1 MIVIWIRDRRHVGM
15 IPRIGLAFT
24 RENVSSAPQWRP
36 RWIRFTH
43 ARSGRSGV
51 QGVANNDGS
60 AGMRLGL
67 PKFQAGIDASLFEDR
82 EAWVS

>member
-1 MIVIWIRDRRHVGM
+1 MLIVIEIEQ
-15 IPRIGLAFT
+15 IPNPQDSPLNSRAQIHDGFRFYPL
-24 RENVSSAPQWRP
+24 RGSASRM
-36 RWIRFTH
+36 RF
-43 ARSGRSGV
+43 RGRSGV
-51 QGVANNDGS
+51 QGVVNNDGS